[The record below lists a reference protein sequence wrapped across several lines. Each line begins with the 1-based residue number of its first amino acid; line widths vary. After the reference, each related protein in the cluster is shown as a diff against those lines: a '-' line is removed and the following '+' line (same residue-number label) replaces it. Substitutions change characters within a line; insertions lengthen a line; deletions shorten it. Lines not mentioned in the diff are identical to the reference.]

1 MGNIFN
7 EDFQDFIQSLNDYDV
22 RYILVGGYSVILHG
36 YQRTTGDMDVWID
49 RTAENYDKLKLAFL
63 SFGMPVFDMTKENF
77 LNHAEWDLFRFGKP
91 PVSIDVMVKVKG
103 LDFEECY
110 NNAVIFEEN
119 GVQIKTIHLTNLVAA
134 KKAAGRAKD
143 INDLENLI
151 P

>member
-7 EDFQDFIQSLNDYDV
+7 EDFQDFIRCLNDYDV

-36 YQRTTGDMDVWID
+36 YHRTTGDMDIWVD
-49 RTAENYDKLKLAFL
+49 RKPENYDKLKMAFL
-63 SFGMPVFDMTKENF
+63 NFGMQVFDMTKENF
-77 LNHAEWDLFRFGKP
+77 LNHPEWDLFKFGKP
-91 PVSIDVMVKVKG
+91 PVSIDIMVKVKG

-119 GVQIKTIHLTNLVAA
+119 DVQIKTIHLTNLLAA